1 MNSPDDAVDVDAA
14 RDASVDAVVAAVVD
28 AVVAAVV
35 DAIDDTVDG
44 LFGFLMHL
52 VVICS
57 SISHMIARLLV
68 GSVVAF
74 SAHFCS

>member
-14 RDASVDAVVAAVVD
+14 HDAIDDAVVS
-28 AVVAAVV
+28 AVV

-44 LFGFLMHL
+44 LFSFLMHL